1 MDVVGSITGF
11 FRSILWAIIYLLLW
25 VTDTIWQVVMKIAT
39 LDFFEKGN
47 VAEWFTAISGIIIM
61 FVVFRVVKIMVKFMT
76 SEEYR
81 TRLDPIHLIF
91 MIGVA
96 SFSIA
101 FAPIGYQYLNNVAIT
116 SVKEMSNFAPSDAG
130 INNSRN
136 AKISDILVEASSIN
150 LTGDS
155 ETGSLDQQIKQLDKD
170 IARYQKEIEQAEAE
184 KKKSQP
190 GDATWNGANQVI
202 TKNNELI
209 KEAKATK
216 KELQKKKNGVDIYDS
231 NGFDINAEDS
241 DGNYMY
247 FSSWTSLFF
256 MIGVAFLGF
265 RTFLGVALS
274 IGKRS
279 ILICIQYLLAPY
291 AIASLIDSESKDFE
305 TWVRMIAG
313 NFMINFVQ
321 IYGCYFVL
329 YMINSN
335 IIQSALGG
343 DMVGILAKIILLIAG
358 FMAIENIPSYVGRIL
373 GGSSSTVGQAWSEAQ
388 GVGKMGLGAGSFAT
402 GAMLGSVGT
411 VASMVGGGIAG
422 FSSTQ
427 GAGSRALA
435 TASGVASG
443 MSRSASAVSAGMR
456 GRRSSASIGAG
467 IISSGA
473 RALGQSVVGAGVS
486 SAERKAGIAS
496 TDAGVSSAER
506 KAGIA
511 STDAGVQASSQSS
524 STAGAD
530 ISASVG
536 GGFSGMYSGDDE
548 LSDVQIAEA
557 ESAGM
562 DTSGMSR
569 VEYDANSQAFGIE
582 QGYAPAE
589 EQVRNENSNP
599 ARSAGQQAYNAQA
612 QQRLG
617 SKKSQHTAGNVNTQ
631 IRNQR
636 IVDDTNHRK
645 ER

>member
-116 SVKEMSNFAPSDAG
+116 SVKQMSNFAPSDSG

-190 GDATWNGANQVI
+190 GDAAWNGANQVI

-335 IIQSALGG
+335 IIKSALGG

-373 GGSSSTVGQAWSEAQ
+373 GGSSATVGQAWNEAQ

-402 GAMLGSVGT
+402 GAILGSVGT

-435 TASGVASG
+435 TASGIASG

-467 IISSGA
+467 IISSGV

-496 TDAGVSSAER
+496 TDAGV
-506 KAGIA
+506 
-511 STDAGVQASSQSS
+511 QASSQSS
-524 STAGAD
+524 SSAGAD
-530 ISASVG
+530 IPAG
-536 GGFSGMYSGDDE
+536 GGGSYSSSYSGDGE
-548 LSDVQIAEA
+548 LSDTQIAEA

-562 DTSGMSR
+562 DTSGMNR
-569 VEYDANSQAFGIE
+569 EEYDAGSQAFGIE
-582 QGYAPAE
+582 HGYVSAE

-599 ARSAGQQAYNAQA
+599 ARSAGQQAYNDQA

>member
-170 IARYQKEIEQAEAE
+170 IARYQKEIEQAKAE

-190 GDATWNGANQVI
+190 GDAVWNGANQTI
-202 TKNNELI
+202 TKNRELI
-209 KEAKATK
+209 KEAEATK
-216 KELQKKKNGVDIYDS
+216 KQLSNKKDLNIYDS

-335 IIQSALGG
+335 IIHNALGG

-373 GGSSSTVGQAWSEAQ
+373 GGSSATVGQAWNEAQ

-402 GAMLGSVGT
+402 GAILGSVGT

-435 TASGVASG
+435 TASGIASG

-496 TDAGVSSAER
+496 TDAGV
-506 KAGIA
+506 
-511 STDAGVQASSQSS
+511 QASSQSS
-524 STAGAD
+524 SSAGAD
-530 ISASVG
+530 IPAG
-536 GGFSGMYSGDDE
+536 GGGSYSSSYSGDGE
-548 LSDVQIAEA
+548 LSDTQIAEA

-562 DTSGMSR
+562 DTSGMNR
-569 VEYDANSQAFGIE
+569 KEYDAGSQAFGIE
-582 QGYAPAE
+582 QGYVSAE

-599 ARSAGQQAYNAQA
+599 ARSAGQQAYNDQA

>member
-116 SVKEMSNFAPSDAG
+116 SVKQMSNFAPSDSG

-190 GDATWNGANQVI
+190 GDAAWNGANQVI

-373 GGSSSTVGQAWSEAQ
+373 GGSSATVGQAWNEAQ

-435 TASGVASG
+435 TASGIASG
-443 MSRSASAVSAGMR
+443 MSRSASAVSTGMR

-496 TDAGVSSAER
+496 TDAGVQ
-506 KAGIA
+506 
-511 STDAGVQASSQSS
+511 TSSQSS

-530 ISASVG
+530 ISASG
-536 GGFSGMYSGDDE
+536 GGGFSGGFSGMYSGDDE

-557 ESAGM
+557 ESVGM

-569 VEYDANSQAFGIE
+569 EEYDANSQAFGIE
-582 QGYAPAE
+582 QRCAPAE
-589 EQVRNENSNP
+589 EQVLNENSNP

-617 SKKSQHTAGNVNTQ
+617 SKKSQHTAGNVNSQ

-636 IVDDTNHRK
+636 IADDTANNRK

>member
-47 VAEWFTAISGIIIM
+47 VLEWFTAISGIIIM

-373 GGSSSTVGQAWSEAQ
+373 GGSSSTVGQAWNEAQ
-388 GVGKMGLGAGSFAT
+388 GVGRMGLSAGSFAT

-427 GAGSRALA
+427 GAGARTLA
-435 TASGVASG
+435 TASGIASG
-443 MSRSASAVSAGMR
+443 VARSASAVSTGMK

-467 IISSGA
+467 IISKGS
-473 RALGQSVVGAGVS
+473 RALGQSIVGAGVS
-486 SAERKAGIAS
+486 SAERRAGIAGTGS
-496 TDAGVSSAER
+496 GIQSA
-506 KAGIA
+506 
-511 STDAGVQASSQSS
+511 SQSS
-524 STAGAD
+524 SSAGAD
-530 ISASVG
+530 IPAG
-536 GGFSGMYSGDDE
+536 GGGSYSSSYSGDGE
-548 LSDVQIAEA
+548 LSDTQIAEA

-562 DTSGMSR
+562 DTSGMNR
-569 VEYDANSQAFGIE
+569 EEYDAGSQAFGIE
-582 QGYAPAE
+582 QGYVSAE

-599 ARSAGQQAYNAQA
+599 ARSAGQQAYNDQA

-617 SKKSQHTAGNVNTQ
+617 SKKSQHTAGNVNAQ

-636 IVDDTNHRK
+636 IADDTANNRK

>member
-11 FRSILWAIIYLLLW
+11 FRNILWSIIYLLLW

-116 SVKEMSNFAPSDAG
+116 SVKEMSNFAPSDAD

-136 AKISDILVEASSIN
+136 AKISNILVEASSIN

-170 IARYQKEIEQAEAE
+170 IARYQKEIEQAKAE

-190 GDATWNGANQVI
+190 GDAVWNGANQTI
-202 TKNNELI
+202 TKNRELI
-209 KEAKATK
+209 KEAEANK
-216 KELQKKKNGVDIYDS
+216 KQLSDKKKGLNIYDS

-388 GVGKMGLGAGSFAT
+388 GVGRMGIGAGSFAT

-422 FSSTQ
+422 FRSTQ
-427 GAGSRALA
+427 GAGARTLA
-435 TASGVASG
+435 TANGLASGVA
-443 MSRSASAVSAGMR
+443 RSASAISAGMR

-467 IISSGA
+467 ILSSGVGGITQA
-473 RALGQSVVGAGVS
+473 VRGTGGQQASQVS
-486 SAERKAGIAS
+486 NTGEAS
-496 TDAGVSSAER
+496 TPPR
-506 KAGIA
+506 
-511 STDAGVQASSQSS
+511 
-524 STAGAD
+524 
-530 ISASVG
+530 VG
-536 GGFSGMYSGDDE
+536 GHSSGYSGDGE
-548 LSDVQIAEA
+548 LSDTQIAEA

-562 DTSGMSR
+562 DVTGMSPE
-569 VEYDANSQAFGIE
+569 EYYAESQSHGIE
-582 QGYAPAE
+582 QLGPTAE
-589 EQVRNENSNP
+589 EKVKYEDNNP
-599 ARSAGQQAYNAQA
+599 ARSAGQQAYKAQA
-612 QQRLG
+612 QERLTDLYKENG
-617 SKKSQHTAGNVNTQ
+617 HTAGNVNSQ

-636 IVDDTNHRK
+636 IADDTANHRK

>member
-116 SVKEMSNFAPSDAG
+116 SVKQMSNFAPSDSG

-190 GDATWNGANQVI
+190 GDAAWNGANQVI

-373 GGSSSTVGQAWSEAQ
+373 GGSSATVGQAWNEAQ

-435 TASGVASG
+435 TASGIASG

-486 SAERKAGIAS
+486 P
-496 TDAGVSSAER
+496 AER

-524 STAGAD
+524 SSAGAD
-530 ISASVG
+530 IPAG
-536 GGFSGMYSGDDE
+536 GGGSYSSSYSGDGE
-548 LSDVQIAEA
+548 LSDTQIAEA

-562 DTSGMSR
+562 DTSGMNR
-569 VEYDANSQAFGIE
+569 EEHDAGSQAFGIE
-582 QGYAPAE
+582 QGYVTAE
-589 EQVRNENSNP
+589 EQIRNEDINP

-617 SKKSQHTAGNVNTQ
+617 SKRSQHTAGNVNTQ

-636 IVDDTNHRK
+636 IVDDAVNNRK
-645 ER
+645 EK

>member
-39 LDFFEKGN
+39 LDIFEKGN

-116 SVKEMSNFAPSDAG
+116 SVKQMSNFAPSDAD

-411 VASMVGGGIAG
+411 VASMVGGGIEG
-422 FSSTQ
+422 FRSTQ
-427 GAGSRALA
+427 GAGARTLA
-435 TASGVASG
+435 TAKGLASGVA
-443 MSRSASAVSAGMR
+443 RSASDISAGMK
-456 GRRSSASIGAG
+456 GRKSSASIGAG

-496 TDAGVSSAER
+496 TDAGV
-506 KAGIA
+506 
-511 STDAGVQASSQSS
+511 QASSQSS

-530 ISASVG
+530 ISASG
-536 GGFSGMYSGDDE
+536 GGGFSGGFSGMYSGDDE

-569 VEYDANSQAFGIE
+569 EEYDANSQAFGIE
-582 QGYAPAE
+582 QGYATAE
-589 EQVRNENSNP
+589 EQVLNENSNP

-636 IVDDTNHRK
+636 IVDDTNYGK

>member
-136 AKISDILVEASSIN
+136 AKISSILVEASSIN

-170 IARYQKEIEQAEAE
+170 IARYEKEIEQAEAD

-190 GDATWNGANQVI
+190 NSAVWNGANQTI
-202 TKNNELI
+202 TKNRELI

-216 KELQKKKNGVDIYDS
+216 KELQKKTGVDIYNS
-231 NGFDINAEDS
+231 SGFDINAEDS
-241 DGNYMY
+241 DGNYIY
-247 FSSWTSLFF
+247 FPSWTSLFF
-256 MIGVAFLGF
+256 MMGIAFLGF

-291 AIASLIDSESKDFE
+291 AIASLIDSESKGFE

-335 IIQSALGG
+335 IIHSALGG

-358 FMAIENIPSYVGRIL
+358 FMAIENIPSFVGRIL
-373 GGSSSTVGQAWSEAQ
+373 GGSSSTVGQAWNEAQ
-388 GVGKMGLGAGSFAT
+388 GVGRMGLGAGSFAT

-435 TASGVASG
+435 TASGIASG

-496 TDAGVSSAER
+496 TDAGV
-506 KAGIA
+506 
-511 STDAGVQASSQSS
+511 QALSQSS
-524 STAGAD
+524 SSAGAD
-530 ISASVG
+530 IPAG
-536 GGFSGMYSGDDE
+536 GGGSYSSSYSGDGE
-548 LSDVQIAEA
+548 LSDTQIAEA

-562 DTSGMSR
+562 DTSGMNR
-569 VEYDANSQAFGIE
+569 EEYDAGSQAFSIE
-582 QGYAPAE
+582 QSCVPAE

-599 ARSAGQQAYNAQA
+599 ARSAGQQAYNDQA

>member
-116 SVKEMSNFAPSDAG
+116 SVKEMSNFAPSDSG

-136 AKISDILVEASSIN
+136 AKISSILVEASSIN

-155 ETGSLDQQIKQLDKD
+155 ETGSIEQQIQQLDKD
-170 IARYQKEIEQAEAE
+170 IARYQKEIEQAEAD

-190 GDATWNGANQVI
+190 NSAVWNGANQTI
-202 TKNNELI
+202 TKNRELI
-209 KEAKATK
+209 KEAKASK
-216 KELQKKKNGVDIYDS
+216 KELQKKTGVDIYNS
-231 NGFDINAEDS
+231 SGFDINAEDS
-241 DGNYMY
+241 DGNYIY
-247 FSSWTSLFF
+247 FPSWTSLFF
-256 MIGVAFLGF
+256 MMGIAFLGF

-274 IGKRS
+274 IGKRN

-291 AIASLIDSESKDFE
+291 AIASLIDSESKGFE

-335 IIQSALGG
+335 IIHSALGG

-358 FMAIENIPSYVGRIL
+358 FMAIENIPSFVGRIL
-373 GGSSSTVGQAWSEAQ
+373 GGSSSTVGQAWNEAQ
-388 GVGKMGLGAGSFAT
+388 GVGRMGLGAGSFAT

-422 FSSTQ
+422 FRSTQ
-427 GAGSRALA
+427 GAGARTLA
-435 TASGVASG
+435 TANGLASGVA
-443 MSRSASAVSAGMR
+443 RSASAVSAGMR

-467 IISSGA
+467 ILSSGVGGITQAVRGAGGQQSSQISSTGETGTPP
-473 RALGQSVVGAGVS
+473 RGGSH
-486 SAERKAGIAS
+486 S
-496 TDAGVSSAER
+496 TG
-506 KAGIA
+506 
-511 STDAGVQASSQSS
+511 
-524 STAGAD
+524 
-530 ISASVG
+530 
-536 GGFSGMYSGDDE
+536 YSGDGE
-548 LSDVQIAEA
+548 LSDTQIAEA

-562 DTSGMSR
+562 DTDGMNR
-569 VEYDANSQAFGIE
+569 EEYDASSQAFSIE

-589 EQVRNENSNP
+589 EQVRTENSNP

-617 SKKSQHTAGNVNTQ
+617 SKKSQHTARAVNSQ

-636 IVDDTNHRK
+636 IVDDAANHRK
-645 ER
+645 ES

>member
-116 SVKEMSNFAPSDAG
+116 SVKQMSNFAPSDAG

-373 GGSSSTVGQAWSEAQ
+373 GGSSSTVGQAWNEAQ
-388 GVGKMGLGAGSFAT
+388 GVGRMGLSAGSFAT

-427 GAGSRALA
+427 GAGARTLA
-435 TASGVASG
+435 TASGIASG
-443 MSRSASAVSAGMR
+443 VARSASAVSTGMK

-467 IISSGA
+467 IISKGS
-473 RALGQSVVGAGVS
+473 RALGQSIVGAGVS
-486 SAERKAGIAS
+486 SAERRAGIAGTGS
-496 TDAGVSSAER
+496 GIQSA
-506 KAGIA
+506 
-511 STDAGVQASSQSS
+511 SQSS
-524 STAGAD
+524 SSAGAD
-530 ISASVG
+530 IPAG
-536 GGFSGMYSGDDE
+536 GGGSYSSSYSGDGE
-548 LSDVQIAEA
+548 LSDTQIAEA

-562 DTSGMSR
+562 DTSGMNR
-569 VEYDANSQAFGIE
+569 EEYDAGSQAFGIE
-582 QGYAPAE
+582 QGYVPAE

-599 ARSAGQQAYNAQA
+599 ARSAAQQAYNDQA

-617 SKKSQHTAGNVNTQ
+617 SKKSQHTAGNVNAQ

-636 IVDDTNHRK
+636 IVDDAVNNRK

>member
-116 SVKEMSNFAPSDAG
+116 SVKQMSNFAPSDSG

-373 GGSSSTVGQAWSEAQ
+373 GGSSATVGQAWNEAQ
-388 GVGKMGLGAGSFAT
+388 GVGRMGIGAGSFAT

-422 FSSTQ
+422 FRSTQ
-427 GAGSRALA
+427 GAGARTLA
-435 TASGVASG
+435 TANGLASGVA
-443 MSRSASAVSAGMR
+443 RSASYISAGMR

-467 IISSGA
+467 ILSSGVGGITQA
-473 RALGQSVVGAGVS
+473 VRGTGGQQSSQVS
-486 SAERKAGIAS
+486 STGETGTPSR
-496 TDAGVSSAER
+496 
-506 KAGIA
+506 
-511 STDAGVQASSQSS
+511 
-524 STAGAD
+524 
-530 ISASVG
+530 G
-536 GGFSGMYSGDDE
+536 GGLSTGYSGDGE
-548 LSDVQIAEA
+548 LSDTQIAEA

-562 DTSGMSR
+562 DVTGVSPE
-569 VEYDANSQAFGIE
+569 EYYAESQSHGIE
-582 QGYAPAE
+582 QLDPTAE
-589 EQVRNENSNP
+589 EKVKYEDSNP
-599 ARSAGQQAYNAQA
+599 ARSAGQQAYKAQA
-612 QQRLG
+612 QERLTDLYKENG
-617 SKKSQHTAGNVNTQ
+617 HTTGNVNSQ

-636 IVDDTNHRK
+636 IADDTASHRK

>member
-155 ETGSLDQQIKQLDKD
+155 ETGPLDQQIKQLDKD

-190 GDATWNGANQVI
+190 GDAAWNGANQVI

-256 MIGVAFLGF
+256 MIGIAFLGF

-373 GGSSSTVGQAWSEAQ
+373 GGSSATVGQAWNEAQ
-388 GVGKMGLGAGSFAT
+388 GVGRMGLGAGSFAT

-411 VASMVGGGIAG
+411 VASMIGGGIAG
-422 FSSTQ
+422 FRSTQ
-427 GAGSRALA
+427 GAGARTLA
-435 TASGVASG
+435 TANGLASGVA
-443 MSRSASAVSAGMR
+443 RSASAVSAGMR

-467 IISSGA
+467 ILSSGVGGITQA
-473 RALGQSVVGAGVS
+473 VRGAG
-486 SAERKAGIAS
+486 GQ
-496 TDAGVSSAER
+496 
-506 KAGIA
+506 
-511 STDAGVQASSQSS
+511 QASQVSNTGETGTPPRGGGH
-524 STAGAD
+524 STA
-530 ISASVG
+530 
-536 GGFSGMYSGDDE
+536 YSGDSE
-548 LSDVQIAEA
+548 LSDTQIAEA

-562 DTSGMSR
+562 DVTGMSSE
-569 VEYDANSQAFGIE
+569 EYYAESQSHGIE
-582 QGYAPAE
+582 QLDPTAE
-589 EQVRNENSNP
+589 EKVKYEDNNP
-599 ARSAGQQAYNAQA
+599 ARSAGQQAYKAQA
-612 QQRLG
+612 QDRLTDLYKENG
-617 SKKSQHTAGNVNTQ
+617 HTAGNVNAQ

-636 IVDDTNHRK
+636 IVDDAVNNRK

>member
-11 FRSILWAIIYLLLW
+11 FRNILWSIIYLLLW

-47 VAEWFTAISGIIIM
+47 VAEWFTALSGIIIM

-116 SVKEMSNFAPSDAG
+116 SVKEMSNFAPSDAD

-136 AKISDILVEASSIN
+136 AKISNILVKASSIN

-170 IARYQKEIEQAEAE
+170 IARYQKEIEQAKAE

-190 GDATWNGANQVI
+190 GDAVWNGANQTI
-202 TKNNELI
+202 TKNRELI
-209 KEAKATK
+209 KEAEATK
-216 KELQKKKNGVDIYDS
+216 KQLSDKKKGLNIYDS

-335 IIQSALGG
+335 IIQSALGD

-373 GGSSSTVGQAWSEAQ
+373 GGSSATVGQAWNEAQ

-402 GAMLGSVGT
+402 GAILGSVGT

-435 TASGVASG
+435 TASGIASG

-496 TDAGVSSAER
+496 TDAGV
-506 KAGIA
+506 
-511 STDAGVQASSQSS
+511 QASSQSS
-524 STAGAD
+524 SSAGAD
-530 ISASVG
+530 IPAG
-536 GGFSGMYSGDDE
+536 GGGSYSSSYSGDGE
-548 LSDVQIAEA
+548 LSDTQIAEA

-562 DTSGMSR
+562 DTSGMNR
-569 VEYDANSQAFGIE
+569 EEYDAGSQAFGIE
-582 QGYAPAE
+582 QGYVSAE

-599 ARSAGQQAYNAQA
+599 ARSAGQQAYNDQA

>member
-47 VAEWFTAISGIIIM
+47 VAEWFTAVSGIIIM

-427 GAGSRALA
+427 GAGARTLA
-435 TASGVASG
+435 TASGIASG

-473 RALGQSVVGAGVS
+473 RALGQSVVG
-486 SAERKAGIAS
+486 
-496 TDAGVSSAER
+496 AGVSSAER

-599 ARSAGQQAYNAQA
+599 TRSAGQQAYNAQA

>member
-39 LDFFEKGN
+39 LDIFEKGN

-116 SVKEMSNFAPSDAG
+116 SVKQMSNFAPSDSG

-190 GDATWNGANQVI
+190 GDAAWNGANQVI

-247 FSSWTSLFF
+247 FPSWTSLFF

-373 GGSSSTVGQAWSEAQ
+373 GGSSATVGQAWNEAQ
-388 GVGKMGLGAGSFAT
+388 GVGRMGLGAGSFAT

-411 VASMVGGGIAG
+411 VASMIGGGIAG
-422 FSSTQ
+422 FRSTQ
-427 GAGSRALA
+427 GAGARTLA
-435 TASGVASG
+435 TANGLASGVA
-443 MSRSASAVSAGMR
+443 RSASAVSAGMR

-467 IISSGA
+467 ILSSGVGGITQA
-473 RALGQSVVGAGVS
+473 VRGAGGQQASQVS
-486 SAERKAGIAS
+486 STGETGTPPRG
-496 TDAGVSSAER
+496 G
-506 KAGIA
+506 GH
-511 STDAGVQASSQSS
+511 
-524 STAGAD
+524 STA
-530 ISASVG
+530 
-536 GGFSGMYSGDDE
+536 YSGDGE
-548 LSDVQIAEA
+548 LSDTQIAEA

-562 DTSGMSR
+562 DVTGMSSE
-569 VEYDANSQAFGIE
+569 EYYAESQSHGIE
-582 QGYAPAE
+582 QLDPTAE
-589 EQVRNENSNP
+589 EKVKYEDNNP
-599 ARSAGQQAYNAQA
+599 ARSAGQQAYKAQA
-612 QQRLG
+612 QDRLTDLYKENG
-617 SKKSQHTAGNVNTQ
+617 HTAGNVNAQ

-636 IVDDTNHRK
+636 IVDDAVNNRK

>member
-116 SVKEMSNFAPSDAG
+116 SVKEMSNFAPSDAD

-150 LTGDS
+150 LTGGS

-170 IARYQKEIEQAEAE
+170 IARYQKEIEQAKAE

-190 GDATWNGANQVI
+190 GDAVWNGANQTI
-202 TKNNELI
+202 TKNRELI
-209 KEAKATK
+209 KEAEATK
-216 KELQKKKNGVDIYDS
+216 KQLSDKKKGLNIYDS

-256 MIGVAFLGF
+256 MIGIAFLGF

-335 IIQSALGG
+335 IIHSALGG

-373 GGSSSTVGQAWSEAQ
+373 GGSSATVGQAWNEAQ

-435 TASGVASG
+435 TASGIASG

-496 TDAGVSSAER
+496 TDAGV
-506 KAGIA
+506 
-511 STDAGVQASSQSS
+511 QASSQSS
-524 STAGAD
+524 SSAGAD
-530 ISASVG
+530 IPAG
-536 GGFSGMYSGDDE
+536 GGGSYSSSYSGDGE
-548 LSDVQIAEA
+548 LSDTQIAEA

-562 DTSGMSR
+562 DTSGMNR
-569 VEYDANSQAFGIE
+569 EEYDAGSQAFDIE
-582 QGYAPAE
+582 QGYVPAE

-599 ARSAGQQAYNAQA
+599 ARSAGQQAYNDQA

>member
-81 TRLDPIHLIF
+81 TRLDPIHLII

-116 SVKEMSNFAPSDAG
+116 SVKQMSNFAPSDSG

-190 GDATWNGANQVI
+190 GDAAWNGANQVI

-373 GGSSSTVGQAWSEAQ
+373 GGSSATVGQAWNEAQ

-435 TASGVASG
+435 TASGIASG
-443 MSRSASAVSAGMR
+443 MSRSASAVSVGMR

-467 IISSGA
+467 IISLGA

-496 TDAGVSSAER
+496 TDAGV
-506 KAGIA
+506 
-511 STDAGVQASSQSS
+511 QASSQSS
-524 STAGAD
+524 SSAGAD
-530 ISASVG
+530 IPAG
-536 GGFSGMYSGDDE
+536 GGGSYSSSYSGDGE
-548 LSDVQIAEA
+548 LSDTQIAEA

-562 DTSGMSR
+562 DTSGMNR
-569 VEYDANSQAFGIE
+569 EEYDAGSQAFGIE
-582 QGYAPAE
+582 QGYVSAE

-599 ARSAGQQAYNAQA
+599 ARSAGQQAYNEQA

>member
-11 FRSILWAIIYLLLW
+11 FRNILWAIIYLLLW

-116 SVKEMSNFAPSDAG
+116 SVKQMSNFAPSDSG

-373 GGSSSTVGQAWSEAQ
+373 GGSSATVGQAWNEAQ

-435 TASGVASG
+435 TASGIASG

-496 TDAGVSSAER
+496 TDAGV
-506 KAGIA
+506 
-511 STDAGVQASSQSS
+511 QASSQSS
-524 STAGAD
+524 SSAGAD
-530 ISASVG
+530 IPAG
-536 GGFSGMYSGDDE
+536 GGGSYSSSYSGDGE
-548 LSDVQIAEA
+548 LSDTQIAEA

-562 DTSGMSR
+562 DTSGMNR
-569 VEYDANSQAFGIE
+569 EEYDAGSQAFGIE
-582 QGYAPAE
+582 QGYVSAE

-599 ARSAGQQAYNAQA
+599 ARSAGQQAYNDQA

>member
-11 FRSILWAIIYLLLW
+11 FRNILWSIIYLLLW

-190 GDATWNGANQVI
+190 GDAAWNGANQVI

-256 MIGVAFLGF
+256 MIGIAFLGF

-373 GGSSSTVGQAWSEAQ
+373 GGSSATVGQAWNEAQ
-388 GVGKMGLGAGSFAT
+388 GVGRMGLGAGSFAT
-402 GAMLGSVGT
+402 GAMFGSVGT

-422 FSSTQ
+422 FRSTQ
-427 GAGSRALA
+427 GAGARTLA
-435 TASGVASG
+435 TAKGLASGVA
-443 MSRSASAVSAGMR
+443 RSASDISAGMK
-456 GRRSSASIGAG
+456 GRKSSASIGAG
-467 IISSGA
+467 ILSSGVGGITQA
-473 RALGQSVVGAGVS
+473 VRGTGGQQSSQVS
-486 SAERKAGIAS
+486 SIGETGTPPR
-496 TDAGVSSAER
+496 
-506 KAGIA
+506 
-511 STDAGVQASSQSS
+511 
-524 STAGAD
+524 
-530 ISASVG
+530 G
-536 GGFSGMYSGDDE
+536 GGHFTGYSEDGE
-548 LSDVQIAEA
+548 LSDTQIAEA

-562 DTSGMSR
+562 DVTGMSSE
-569 VEYDANSQAFGIE
+569 EYYAESQSHGIE
-582 QGYAPAE
+582 QLDPTAE
-589 EQVRNENSNP
+589 EKVKYEDNNP
-599 ARSAGQQAYNAQA
+599 ARSAGQQAYKAQA
-612 QQRLG
+612 QERLTDLYKENG
-617 SKKSQHTAGNVNTQ
+617 HTAGNVNSQ
-631 IRNQR
+631 LKNQR
-636 IVDDTNHRK
+636 IADDTANHRK
-645 ER
+645 ES

>member
-313 NFMINFVQ
+313 NFMFNFVQ

-373 GGSSSTVGQAWSEAQ
+373 GGSSSTVGQAWNEAQ
-388 GVGKMGLGAGSFAT
+388 GVGRMGLSAGSFAT

-427 GAGSRALA
+427 GAGARTLA
-435 TASGVASG
+435 TASGIASG
-443 MSRSASAVSAGMR
+443 VARSASAVSTGMK

-467 IISSGA
+467 IISKGS
-473 RALGQSVVGAGVS
+473 RALGQSIVGAGVS
-486 SAERKAGIAS
+486 SAERRAGIAGTGS
-496 TDAGVSSAER
+496 GIQSA
-506 KAGIA
+506 
-511 STDAGVQASSQSS
+511 SQSS
-524 STAGAD
+524 SSAGAD
-530 ISASVG
+530 IPAG
-536 GGFSGMYSGDDE
+536 GGGSYSSSYSGDGE
-548 LSDVQIAEA
+548 LSDTQIAEA

-562 DTSGMSR
+562 DTSGMNR
-569 VEYDANSQAFGIE
+569 EEYDAGSQAFSIE
-582 QGYAPAE
+582 QGYVPAE

-599 ARSAGQQAYNAQA
+599 ARSAGQQAYNDQA

-617 SKKSQHTAGNVNTQ
+617 SKKSQHTAGNVNAQ

-636 IVDDTNHRK
+636 IADDTANNRK

>member
-116 SVKEMSNFAPSDAG
+116 SVKQMSNFAPSDAD

-190 GDATWNGANQVI
+190 GDAAWNGANQVI

-209 KEAKATK
+209 KEAKATR
-216 KELQKKKNGVDIYDS
+216 KELKKKSGLDIYNS

-247 FSSWTSLFF
+247 FPSWTSLFF
-256 MIGVAFLGF
+256 MMGIAFLGF

-335 IIQSALGG
+335 IIHSALGG

-388 GVGKMGLGAGSFAT
+388 GIGKMGLGAGSFAT

-435 TASGVASG
+435 TASGIASG
-443 MSRSASAVSAGMR
+443 MSRSASAVSTGMR

-496 TDAGVSSAER
+496 TDAGV
-506 KAGIA
+506 
-511 STDAGVQASSQSS
+511 QASSQSS

-530 ISASVG
+530 ISASG
-536 GGFSGMYSGDDE
+536 DGGFSGMYSGDDE

-557 ESAGM
+557 ESVGM

-569 VEYDANSQAFGIE
+569 EEYDANSQAFGIE
-582 QGYAPAE
+582 QRCAPAE
-589 EQVRNENSNP
+589 EQVLNENSNP

-617 SKKSQHTAGNVNTQ
+617 SKKSQHTAGNVNSQ

-636 IVDDTNHRK
+636 IADDTANNRK

>member
-116 SVKEMSNFAPSDAG
+116 SVKQMSNFAPSDAD
-130 INNSRN
+130 INNSRT
-136 AKISDILVEASSIN
+136 ARISDILVEASSIN

-155 ETGSLDQQIKQLDKD
+155 ETGSIDQQIKQLDKD
-170 IARYQKEIEQAEAE
+170 IARYQKEIEQAEAD

-190 GDATWNGANQVI
+190 GDAIWNGANQTI

-209 KEAKATK
+209 KEAKATR
-216 KELQKKKNGVDIYDS
+216 KELQKKKNGVDIYNS
-231 NGFDINAEDS
+231 SGFDINAEDS

-373 GGSSSTVGQAWSEAQ
+373 GGSSSTVGQAWNEAQ
-388 GVGKMGLGAGSFAT
+388 GVGRMGLSAGSFAT
-402 GAMLGSVGT
+402 GAMLGSAGT
-411 VASMVGGGIAG
+411 VASMAGGGIAG
-422 FSSTQ
+422 FRSTQ
-427 GAGSRALA
+427 GAGARTLA
-435 TASGVASG
+435 TASGIASG
-443 MSRSASAVSAGMR
+443 MARSARDISDGMR
-456 GRRSSASIGAG
+456 GRKSSASIGAG
-467 IISSGA
+467 IMSSGA
-473 RALGQSVVGAGVS
+473 RTLGQSIVGTGVS
-486 SAERKAGIAS
+486 SAERKAGIAG
-496 TDAGVSSAER
+496 TG
-506 KAGIA
+506 
-511 STDAGVQASSQSS
+511 AGVQSASQSS

-530 ISASVG
+530 APAAG
-536 GGFSGMYSGDDE
+536 GGGGYSSSYSGDGE
-548 LSDVQIAEA
+548 PSDVQIAEA
-557 ESAGM
+557 ESVGM
-562 DTSGMSR
+562 DTNGMGR
-569 VEYDANSQAFGIE
+569 EEYEASSQAYSAE
-582 QGYAPAE
+582 QNLAPAE
-589 EQVRNENSNP
+589 EQVRHEDINP

-617 SKKSQHTAGNVNTQ
+617 SKRSQHTVGNMNSQ

-636 IVDDTNHRK
+636 IVDDTADHRK

>member
-116 SVKEMSNFAPSDAG
+116 SVKQMSNFAPSDSG

-190 GDATWNGANQVI
+190 GDAAWNGANQVI

-373 GGSSSTVGQAWSEAQ
+373 GGSSATVGQAWNEAQ

-435 TASGVASG
+435 TASGIASG
-443 MSRSASAVSAGMR
+443 MSRSASAVSTGMR

-496 TDAGVSSAER
+496 TDAGV
-506 KAGIA
+506 
-511 STDAGVQASSQSS
+511 QASSQSS
-524 STAGAD
+524 SFAGAD
-530 ISASVG
+530 IPAG
-536 GGFSGMYSGDDE
+536 GGGSYSSSYSGDGE
-548 LSDVQIAEA
+548 LSDTQIAEA

-562 DTSGMSR
+562 DTSGMNR
-569 VEYDANSQAFGIE
+569 EEYDAGSQAFGID
-582 QGYAPAE
+582 QRCAPAE
-589 EQVRNENSNP
+589 EQVLNENSNP
-599 ARSAGQQAYNAQA
+599 ARSAGQQAYNDQA

>member
-11 FRSILWAIIYLLLW
+11 FRNILWSIIYLLLW

-116 SVKEMSNFAPSDAG
+116 SVKEMSNFAPSDAD

-136 AKISDILVEASSIN
+136 AKISNILVEASSIN

-170 IARYQKEIEQAEAE
+170 IARYQKEIEQAKAE

-190 GDATWNGANQVI
+190 GDAVWNGANQTI
-202 TKNNELI
+202 TKNRELI
-209 KEAKATK
+209 KEAEATK
-216 KELQKKKNGVDIYDS
+216 KQLSDKKKGLNIYDS

-256 MIGVAFLGF
+256 MIGIAFLGF

-335 IIQSALGG
+335 IIHSALGG

-373 GGSSSTVGQAWSEAQ
+373 GGSSATVGQAWNEAQ
-388 GVGKMGLGAGSFAT
+388 GVGRMGIGAGSFAT

-422 FSSTQ
+422 FRSTQ
-427 GAGSRALA
+427 GAGARTLA
-435 TASGVASG
+435 TANGLASGVA
-443 MSRSASAVSAGMR
+443 RSASAISAGMR

-467 IISSGA
+467 ILSSGVGGITQA
-473 RALGQSVVGAGVS
+473 VRGTGGQ
-486 SAERKAGIAS
+486 
-496 TDAGVSSAER
+496 
-506 KAGIA
+506 
-511 STDAGVQASSQSS
+511 QASQVSN
-524 STAGAD
+524 TGETGTPPR
-530 ISASVG
+530 VG
-536 GGFSGMYSGDDE
+536 GHSSGYSEDGE
-548 LSDVQIAEA
+548 LSDTQIAEA

-562 DTSGMSR
+562 DVTGMSPE
-569 VEYDANSQAFGIE
+569 EYYAESQSQGIE
-582 QGYAPAE
+582 QLGPAAE
-589 EQVRNENSNP
+589 EKVKYEDNNP
-599 ARSAGQQAYNAQA
+599 ARSAGQQAYKAQA
-612 QQRLG
+612 QERLTDLYKENG
-617 SKKSQHTAGNVNTQ
+617 HTAGNVNSQ

-636 IVDDTNHRK
+636 IADDTANHRK

>member
-373 GGSSSTVGQAWSEAQ
+373 GGSSSTVGQAWNEAQ
-388 GVGKMGLGAGSFAT
+388 GVGRMGLSAGSFAT

-427 GAGSRALA
+427 GAGARTLA
-435 TASGVASG
+435 TASGIASG
-443 MSRSASAVSAGMR
+443 VARSASAVSTGMK

-467 IISSGA
+467 IISKGS
-473 RALGQSVVGAGVS
+473 RALGQSIVGAGVS
-486 SAERKAGIAS
+486 SAERRAGIAGTGS
-496 TDAGVSSAER
+496 GIQSA
-506 KAGIA
+506 
-511 STDAGVQASSQSS
+511 SQSS
-524 STAGAD
+524 SSAGAD
-530 ISASVG
+530 IPAG
-536 GGFSGMYSGDDE
+536 GGGSYSSSYSGDGE
-548 LSDVQIAEA
+548 LSDTQIAEA

-562 DTSGMSR
+562 DTSGMNR
-569 VEYDANSQAFGIE
+569 EEYDVGSQAFGIE
-582 QGYAPAE
+582 QGYVPAE

-599 ARSAGQQAYNAQA
+599 ARSAGQQAYNDQA

-617 SKKSQHTAGNVNTQ
+617 SKKSQHTAGNVNAQ

-636 IVDDTNHRK
+636 IADDTANNRK

>member
-373 GGSSSTVGQAWSEAQ
+373 GGSSSTVGQAWNEAQ
-388 GVGKMGLGAGSFAT
+388 GVGRMGLSAGSFAT

-427 GAGSRALA
+427 GAGARTLA
-435 TASGVASG
+435 TASGIASG
-443 MSRSASAVSAGMR
+443 VARSASAVSTGMK

-467 IISSGA
+467 IISKGS
-473 RALGQSVVGAGVS
+473 RALGQSIVGAGVS
-486 SAERKAGIAS
+486 SAERRAGIAGTGS
-496 TDAGVSSAER
+496 GIQSA
-506 KAGIA
+506 
-511 STDAGVQASSQSS
+511 SQSS
-524 STAGAD
+524 SSAGAD
-530 ISASVG
+530 IPAG
-536 GGFSGMYSGDDE
+536 GGGSYSSSYSGDGE
-548 LSDVQIAEA
+548 LSDTQIAEA

-562 DTSGMSR
+562 DTSGMNR
-569 VEYDANSQAFGIE
+569 EEYDAGSQAFGIE
-582 QGYAPAE
+582 HRYVPAE

-599 ARSAGQQAYNAQA
+599 ARSAGQQAYNDQA

-617 SKKSQHTAGNVNTQ
+617 SKKSQHTAGNVNAQ

-636 IVDDTNHRK
+636 IADDTANNRK

>member
-11 FRSILWAIIYLLLW
+11 FRSILWSIIYLLLW

-116 SVKEMSNFAPSDAG
+116 SVKQMSNFAPSDAD

-136 AKISDILVEASSIN
+136 ARISDILVEASSIN

-155 ETGSLDQQIKQLDKD
+155 ETGSIDQQIKQLDKD
-170 IARYQKEIEQAEAE
+170 IARYQKEIEQAEAD

-190 GDATWNGANQVI
+190 GDAIWNGANQTI

-209 KEAKATK
+209 KEAKATR
-216 KELQKKKNGVDIYDS
+216 KELQKKKNGVDIYNS
-231 NGFDINAEDS
+231 SGFDINAEDS

-373 GGSSSTVGQAWSEAQ
+373 GGSSSTVGQAWNEAQ
-388 GVGKMGLGAGSFAT
+388 GVGRMGLSAGSFAT
-402 GAMLGSVGT
+402 GAMLGSAGT

-427 GAGSRALA
+427 GAGARTLA
-435 TASGVASG
+435 TARGIASGVSN
-443 MSRSASAVSAGMR
+443 SAMAVSAGMR
-456 GRRSSASIGAG
+456 GRRNSASIGAG
-467 IISSGA
+467 IISAGS
-473 RALGQSVVGAGVS
+473 RALGQSIVGAGVS
-486 SAERKAGIAS
+486 SAERKAGIAG
-496 TDAGVSSAER
+496 TG
-506 KAGIA
+506 
-511 STDAGVQASSQSS
+511 AGVQSASQSS

-530 ISASVG
+530 APAG
-536 GGFSGMYSGDDE
+536 GGGGYSGSYSGDGE
-548 LSDVQIAEA
+548 PSDVQIAEA
-557 ESAGM
+557 ESVGM

-569 VEYDANSQAFGIE
+569 EEYEASSQAYSAE
-582 QGYAPAE
+582 QNLAPAE
-589 EQVRNENSNP
+589 EQVRHEDINP

-617 SKKSQHTAGNVNTQ
+617 SKRSQHTAGNMNSQ

-636 IVDDTNHRK
+636 IVDDTADHRK

>member
-116 SVKEMSNFAPSDAG
+116 SVKQMSNFAPSDSG

-190 GDATWNGANQVI
+190 GDAAWNGANQLI

-373 GGSSSTVGQAWSEAQ
+373 GGSSSTVGQAWNEAQ
-388 GVGKMGLGAGSFAT
+388 GVGRMGLSAGSFAT
-402 GAMLGSVGT
+402 GAMLGSAGT

-427 GAGSRALA
+427 GAGARTLA
-435 TASGVASG
+435 TASGIASG
-443 MSRSASAVSAGMR
+443 VARSASAVSTGMK
-456 GRRSSASIGAG
+456 GRRSSASIGAD
-467 IISSGA
+467 IISKGS
-473 RALGQSVVGAGVS
+473 RALGQSIVGAGVS
-486 SAERKAGIAS
+486 SAERRAGIAGTGS
-496 TDAGVSSAER
+496 GIQSA
-506 KAGIA
+506 
-511 STDAGVQASSQSS
+511 SQSS
-524 STAGAD
+524 SSAGAD
-530 ISASVG
+530 IPAG
-536 GGFSGMYSGDDE
+536 GGGSYSSSYSGDGE
-548 LSDVQIAEA
+548 LSDTQIAEA

-562 DTSGMSR
+562 DTSGMNR
-569 VEYDANSQAFGIE
+569 EEYDAGSQAWGIE
-582 QGYAPAE
+582 QGYASAE

-599 ARSAGQQAYNAQA
+599 ARSAGQQAYNDQA

-617 SKKSQHTAGNVNTQ
+617 SKKSQHTAGNVNAQ

-636 IVDDTNHRK
+636 IADDTANNRK

>member
-116 SVKEMSNFAPSDAG
+116 SVKQMSNFAPSDSG

-190 GDATWNGANQVI
+190 GDAAWNGANQVI

-373 GGSSSTVGQAWSEAQ
+373 GGSSATVGQAWNEAQ

-435 TASGVASG
+435 TASGIASG

-467 IISSGA
+467 ILSSGVGGITQA
-473 RALGQSVVGAGVS
+473 VRGTGGQQSSQVS
-486 SAERKAGIAS
+486 SIGETGIPS
-496 TDAGVSSAER
+496 R
-506 KAGIA
+506 
-511 STDAGVQASSQSS
+511 
-524 STAGAD
+524 
-530 ISASVG
+530 G
-536 GGFSGMYSGDDE
+536 GGLSTGYSGDGE
-548 LSDVQIAEA
+548 LSDTQIAEA

-562 DTSGMSR
+562 DVTGVSPE
-569 VEYDANSQAFGIE
+569 EYYAESQSHGIE
-582 QGYAPAE
+582 QLDPTAE
-589 EQVRNENSNP
+589 EKVKYEDSNP
-599 ARSAGQQAYNAQA
+599 ARSAGQQAYKAQA
-612 QQRLG
+612 QERLTSLYKENG
-617 SKKSQHTAGNVNTQ
+617 HIAGNVNSQ

-636 IVDDTNHRK
+636 IADDTANNRK

>member
-116 SVKEMSNFAPSDAG
+116 SVKQMSNFAPSDSG

-190 GDATWNGANQVI
+190 GDAAWNGANQVI

-373 GGSSSTVGQAWSEAQ
+373 GGSSATVGQAWNEAQ

-422 FSSTQ
+422 FRSTQ

-435 TASGVASG
+435 TASGIASG

-496 TDAGVSSAER
+496 TDAGV
-506 KAGIA
+506 
-511 STDAGVQASSQSS
+511 QASSQSS
-524 STAGAD
+524 SSAGAD
-530 ISASVG
+530 IPAG
-536 GGFSGMYSGDDE
+536 GGGSYSSSYSGDGE
-548 LSDVQIAEA
+548 LSDTQIAEA

-562 DTSGMSR
+562 DTSGMNR
-569 VEYDANSQAFGIE
+569 EEYDAGSQAFGIE
-582 QGYAPAE
+582 QGYVSAE

-599 ARSAGQQAYNAQA
+599 ARSAGQQAYNDQA

>member
-116 SVKEMSNFAPSDAG
+116 SVKQMSNFAPSDSG

-155 ETGSLDQQIKQLDKD
+155 ETGLLDQQIKQLDKD

-190 GDATWNGANQVI
+190 GDAAWNGANQVI

-373 GGSSSTVGQAWSEAQ
+373 GGSSATVGQAWNEAQ

-435 TASGVASG
+435 TASGIASG

-473 RALGQSVVGAGVS
+473 RALGQSVVGAGV
-486 SAERKAGIAS
+486 
-496 TDAGVSSAER
+496 
-506 KAGIA
+506 
-511 STDAGVQASSQSS
+511 QASSQSS
-524 STAGAD
+524 SSAGAD
-530 ISASVG
+530 IPAG
-536 GGFSGMYSGDDE
+536 GGGSYSSSYSGDGE
-548 LSDVQIAEA
+548 LSDTQIAEA

-562 DTSGMSR
+562 DTSGMNR
-569 VEYDANSQAFGIE
+569 EEYDAGSQAFGIE
-582 QGYAPAE
+582 QGYVSAE

-599 ARSAGQQAYNAQA
+599 ARSAGQQAYNDQA

>member
-116 SVKEMSNFAPSDAG
+116 SVKQMSNFAPSDSG

-190 GDATWNGANQVI
+190 GDAAWNGANQVI

-373 GGSSSTVGQAWSEAQ
+373 GGSSATVGQAWNEAQ
-388 GVGKMGLGAGSFAT
+388 GVGRMGIGAGSFAT

-422 FSSTQ
+422 FRSTQ
-427 GAGSRALA
+427 GAGARTLA
-435 TASGVASG
+435 TANGLASGVA
-443 MSRSASAVSAGMR
+443 RSASAISAGMR

-467 IISSGA
+467 ILSSGVGGITQA
-473 RALGQSVVGAGVS
+473 VRGTGGQQSSQVS
-486 SAERKAGIAS
+486 STGETGTPSR
-496 TDAGVSSAER
+496 
-506 KAGIA
+506 
-511 STDAGVQASSQSS
+511 
-524 STAGAD
+524 
-530 ISASVG
+530 G
-536 GGFSGMYSGDDE
+536 GGLSTGYSGDGE
-548 LSDVQIAEA
+548 LSDTQIAEA

-562 DTSGMSR
+562 DVTGVSPE
-569 VEYDANSQAFGIE
+569 EYYAESQSHGIE
-582 QGYAPAE
+582 QSDPTAE
-589 EQVRNENSNP
+589 EKVKYEDSNP
-599 ARSAGQQAYNAQA
+599 ARSAGQQAYKAQA
-612 QQRLG
+612 QERLTDLYKENG
-617 SKKSQHTAGNVNTQ
+617 HTTGNVNSQ

-636 IVDDTNHRK
+636 IADDTANHRK

>member
-116 SVKEMSNFAPSDAG
+116 SVKEMSNFAPSDAD

-170 IARYQKEIEQAEAE
+170 IARYQKEIEQAKAE

-190 GDATWNGANQVI
+190 GDAVWNGANQTI
-202 TKNNELI
+202 TKNRELI
-209 KEAKATK
+209 KEAEATK
-216 KELQKKKNGVDIYDS
+216 KQLSDKKSLNIYDS

-256 MIGVAFLGF
+256 MIGIAFLGF

-335 IIQSALGG
+335 IIHSALGG

-373 GGSSSTVGQAWSEAQ
+373 GGSSATVGQAWNEAQ

-435 TASGVASG
+435 TASGIASG

-496 TDAGVSSAER
+496 TDAGV
-506 KAGIA
+506 
-511 STDAGVQASSQSS
+511 QASSQSS
-524 STAGAD
+524 SSAGAD
-530 ISASVG
+530 IPAG
-536 GGFSGMYSGDDE
+536 GGGSYSSSYSGDGE
-548 LSDVQIAEA
+548 LSDTQIAEA

-562 DTSGMSR
+562 DTSGMNR
-569 VEYDANSQAFGIE
+569 EEYDAGSQAFGIE
-582 QGYAPAE
+582 QSCVPAE

-599 ARSAGQQAYNAQA
+599 ARSAGQQAYNDQA

>member
-116 SVKEMSNFAPSDAG
+116 SVKQMSNFAPSDSG

-435 TASGVASG
+435 TASGIASG

-496 TDAGVSSAER
+496 TDAGV
-506 KAGIA
+506 
-511 STDAGVQASSQSS
+511 QASSQSS

-530 ISASVG
+530 ISASG
-536 GGFSGMYSGDDE
+536 GGGFSGGFSGMYSGDDE

-569 VEYDANSQAFGIE
+569 EEYDANSQASGIE

-589 EQVRNENSNP
+589 EQVLNENSNP

-617 SKKSQHTAGNVNTQ
+617 SKKSQHTAGNMNTQ

>member
-25 VTDTIWQVVMKIAT
+25 VTDTIWQVVMKVAT

-47 VAEWFTAISGIIIM
+47 VSEWFTAISGIIIM

-116 SVKEMSNFAPSDAG
+116 SVKQMSNFAPSDSG

-435 TASGVASG
+435 TASGIASG

-496 TDAGVSSAER
+496 TDAGV
-506 KAGIA
+506 
-511 STDAGVQASSQSS
+511 QASSQSS

-530 ISASVG
+530 ISASG
-536 GGFSGMYSGDDE
+536 GGGFSGGFSGMYSGDDE

-569 VEYDANSQAFGIE
+569 EEYDANSQAFGIE
-582 QGYAPAE
+582 QGCAPAE
-589 EQVRNENSNP
+589 EQVLNENSNP

-617 SKKSQHTAGNVNTQ
+617 SKKSQHTAGNMNTQ

>member
-335 IIQSALGG
+335 IIHNALGG

-373 GGSSSTVGQAWSEAQ
+373 GGSSATVGQAWNEAQ

-422 FSSTQ
+422 FSSSQ

-435 TASGVASG
+435 TASGIASG

-496 TDAGVSSAER
+496 TDAGV
-506 KAGIA
+506 
-511 STDAGVQASSQSS
+511 QASSQSS
-524 STAGAD
+524 SSAGAD
-530 ISASVG
+530 IPAG
-536 GGFSGMYSGDDE
+536 GGGSYSSSYSGDGE
-548 LSDVQIAEA
+548 LSDTQIAEA

-562 DTSGMSR
+562 DTSGMNR
-569 VEYDANSQAFGIE
+569 EEYDAGSQAFGIE
-582 QGYAPAE
+582 QGYVSAE

-599 ARSAGQQAYNAQA
+599 ARSAGQQAYNDQA

>member
-116 SVKEMSNFAPSDAG
+116 SVKQMSNFAPSDSG

-190 GDATWNGANQVI
+190 GDAAWNGANQVI

-373 GGSSSTVGQAWSEAQ
+373 GGSSATVGQAWNEAQ

-435 TASGVASG
+435 TASGIASG

-496 TDAGVSSAER
+496 TDAGV
-506 KAGIA
+506 
-511 STDAGVQASSQSS
+511 QASSQSS
-524 STAGAD
+524 SSAGAD
-530 ISASVG
+530 IPAG
-536 GGFSGMYSGDDE
+536 GGGSYSSSYSGDGE
-548 LSDVQIAEA
+548 LSDTQIAEA

-562 DTSGMSR
+562 DTSGMNR
-569 VEYDANSQAFGIE
+569 EEYDAGSQAFGIE
-582 QGYAPAE
+582 QGYVSAE

-599 ARSAGQQAYNAQA
+599 ARSAGQQAYNDQA

-636 IVDDTNHRK
+636 IVDDTNNRK

>member
-116 SVKEMSNFAPSDAG
+116 SVKEMSNFAPSDAD

-170 IARYQKEIEQAEAE
+170 IARYQKEIEQAKAE

-190 GDATWNGANQVI
+190 GDAVWNGANQTI
-202 TKNNELI
+202 TKNRELI
-209 KEAKATK
+209 KEAEATK
-216 KELQKKKNGVDIYDS
+216 KQLSDKKGLNIYDS

-256 MIGVAFLGF
+256 MIGIAFLGF

-335 IIQSALGG
+335 IIHSALGG

-373 GGSSSTVGQAWSEAQ
+373 GGSSATVGQAWNEAQ

-435 TASGVASG
+435 TASGIASG

-496 TDAGVSSAER
+496 TDAGV
-506 KAGIA
+506 
-511 STDAGVQASSQSS
+511 QASSQSS
-524 STAGAD
+524 SAAGAD
-530 ISASVG
+530 IPAG
-536 GGFSGMYSGDDE
+536 GGGSYSSSYSGDGE
-548 LSDVQIAEA
+548 LSDTQIAEA

-562 DTSGMSR
+562 DTSGMNR
-569 VEYDANSQAFGIE
+569 EEYDAGSQALGIE
-582 QGYAPAE
+582 QGYVSAE

-599 ARSAGQQAYNAQA
+599 ARSAGQQAYNDQA

>member
-116 SVKEMSNFAPSDAG
+116 SVKQMSNFAPSDSG

-279 ILICIQYLLAPY
+279 ILICIQYLFAPY

-335 IIQSALGG
+335 IIQSALGS

-373 GGSSSTVGQAWSEAQ
+373 GGSSATIGQAWNEAQ
-388 GVGKMGLGAGSFAT
+388 GVGRMGIGAGSFAT

-411 VASMVGGGIAG
+411 VASMVGGGVAG
-422 FSSTQ
+422 FRSTQ
-427 GAGSRALA
+427 GAGARTLA
-435 TASGVASG
+435 TANGLASGVA
-443 MSRSASAVSAGMR
+443 RSASYISAGMR

-467 IISSGA
+467 ILSSGVGGITQA
-473 RALGQSVVGAGVS
+473 VRGTGGQQSSQVS
-486 SAERKAGIAS
+486 STGETGTPPR
-496 TDAGVSSAER
+496 
-506 KAGIA
+506 
-511 STDAGVQASSQSS
+511 
-524 STAGAD
+524 
-530 ISASVG
+530 G
-536 GGFSGMYSGDDE
+536 GGHSTGYSGDGE
-548 LSDVQIAEA
+548 LSDIQIAEA

-562 DTSGMSR
+562 DVTGVSPE
-569 VEYDANSQAFGIE
+569 EYYAESQSHGIE
-582 QGYAPAE
+582 QLDPTAE
-589 EQVRNENSNP
+589 EKVKYEDGNP
-599 ARSAGQQAYNAQA
+599 ARSAGQQAYKAQA
-612 QQRLG
+612 QERLTSLYKENG
-617 SKKSQHTAGNVNTQ
+617 HTAGNVNSQ

-636 IVDDTNHRK
+636 IADDTANNRK